1 MPFLAK
7 NYPIRKFRMIARSG
21 RYGFCQDITVNVPS
35 LLAHVDG
42 EIDGQERRR
51 RDRAGA
57 LLRSGR
63 TSSVDLPHLCTFR
76 KLLR

>member
-1 MPFLAK
+1 MKIAISQNLEGYTRLHVKHVFLSRYNDECAK
-7 NYPIRKFRMIARSG
+7 F
-21 RYGFCQDITVNVPS
+21 
-35 LLAHVDG
+35 AHVDG

-51 RDRAGA
+51 RDRATT

-63 TSSVDLPHLCTFR
+63 TSFVDLPHLCTFR